1 MRVFAL
7 AALLAVALL
16 VPGCTSIENRADTPP
31 TTPTSDKLAPA
42 SITIPPA
49 LDAKLTLATA
59 TGALWVAPGT
69 PITLTATPPTRAVG
83 SVEYL
88 WAIGQVPQ
96 TAPVP
101 QRFAPDTGSSK
112 VTDYVQPGQS
122 RAIKFD
128 IAGIWQM
135 HCHPHPFV
143 RGNISVIE
151 GYQGPA
157 QVDVQML
164 DGARADYRFFPENI
178 TIAPGTVVVYHN
190 KGSQAHT
197 ATWMQQ
203 DPPVKKLLVDGTS
216 GTINADG
223 QGWRRIYLYTHDSI
237 GATGT
242 AYSDVYVG
250 TLPAFQPLKVPLDF
264 TVGGAPSEVQGP
276 LLQSLVTNY
285 NGTLWL
291 NYTVSDGLNAATGAT
306 PNTALI
312 TVTLKDQGGTTDGQ
326 VSDNK
331 TADKLTTRIGSPL
344 GLGQVWNFGV
354 YPEQGAKITGL
365 LTIEVQ
371 YDLVPPAPTGYVD
384 PESLP
389 HHH

>member
-1 MRVFAL
+1 MRAL
-7 AALLAVALL
+7 AIMALLGVALIL
-16 VPGCTSIENRADTPP
+16 SGCTMPGRQADVKATTPP
-31 TTPTSDKLAPA
+31 SQKIVRA
-42 SITIPPA
+42 SITIPSE
-49 LDAKLTLATA
+49 LDTKITGATA

-83 SVEYL
+83 TVEYL
-88 WAIGQVPQ
+88 WAIGQVPL

-101 QRFAPDTGSSK
+101 KPFAPDTGSK
-112 VTDYVQPGQS
+112 VADYVQPGQS

-128 IAGIWQM
+128 LAGIWQM
-135 HCHPHPFV
+135 HCHPHPWA
-143 RGNISVIE
+143 RGNVSVID
-151 GYQGPA
+151 GYQGPS
-157 QVDVQML
+157 QVEVRMV
-164 DGARADYRFFPENI
+164 DGQNRTDYRFFPENI
-178 TIAPGTVVVYHN
+178 TIGPGTTVVYRN
-190 KGSQAHT
+190 NGSQAHT
-197 ATWMQQ
+197 ATSIQQ
-203 DPPVKKLLVDGTS
+203 DPPLKKLPLNGTS

-223 QGWRRIYLYTHDSI
+223 QGWRRIYLYTHDSV

-242 AYSDVYVG
+242 AFYDVYVG
-250 TLPAFQPLKVPLDF
+250 TLPTFQPLKVPLEF

-291 NYTVSDGLNAATGAT
+291 NYTVSDGLNAATGST

-312 TVTLKDQGGTTDGQ
+312 TVTLKDQGGSGTGQ
-326 VSDNK
+326 VSANK
-331 TADKLTTRIGSPL
+331 TTDKLTTRVGSPL

-354 YPEQGAKITGL
+354 YPEQGAKITGV
-365 LTIEVQ
+365 LTVEVQ

-389 HHH
+389 HQH